1 MRLVSSKSEQYGEGT
16 AEESTRNSFSHSL
29 NKMLGTEARHTSSS
43 AALLTGKEWLNMCHT
58 LDNAS

>member
-1 MRLVSSKSEQYGEGT
+1 
-16 AEESTRNSFSHSL
+16 
-29 NKMLGTEARHTSSS
+29 MLGTEARHTSSS